1 MKSTPTPQLFRI
13 VAFTAC
19 LFTAAAVPGTGARA
33 DNDDRDAWVPV
44 KHLEFT
50 PDDIQGG
57 LLGPEGE
64 PIESVVR
71 AVQPSL
77 IELRKGFEVE
87 IVKTMEDM

>member
-1 MKSTPTPQLFRI
+1 MNSSRKRYLFRI
-13 VAFTAC
+13 VAFSAC
-19 LFTAAAVPGTGARA
+19 LLSAAVAVPAGARA

-64 PIESVVR
+64 RIETVVR